1 MGDSIAVE
9 PRTPPII
16 GITGGIASGKS
27 YVASCLESLGCATV
41 NADQMG
47 HEVLYVPD
55 VIERLRQSFGP
66 SILTTEGIIDRKR
79 LAAIVFGDNDEALS
93 NRRKLE
99 CIVHPEIRRL
109 AEQKIEQLTSSPTPP
124 RAIIV
129 DAPLLVEAGWVNL
142 CDYILFID
150 TPDEVRMQRALER
163 GWTRQQWHDRE
174 AAQASMEQKRRAAT
188 HFIDGLMD
196 SQHLRLRLRELLDSQ
211 SER

>member
-1 MGDSIAVE
+1 MGDSIVVE
-9 PRTPPII
+9 PRKPPII

-27 YVASCLESLGCATV
+27 FVASGLESLGCVSV
-41 NADQMG
+41 NADQLG
-47 HEVLYVPD
+47 HDVLHVPEV
-55 VIERLRQSFGP
+55 IQRLRQTFGP
-66 SILTTEGIIDRKR
+66 SILAAEGTIDRKR
-79 LAAIVFGDNDEALS
+79 LAAVVFGDNDEALA

-99 CIVHPEIRRL
+99 RIVHPEIRKL
-109 AEQKIEQLTSSPTPP
+109 AEQKIEQLRSSPTPP

-150 TPDEVRMQRALER
+150 TPDEVRMQRALGR
-163 GWTRQQWHDRE
+163 GWTRQQWQDRE

-196 SQHLRLRLRELLDSQ
+196 QEHLRLRLRELLESQ
-211 SER
+211 SEQ